1 MPPKVK
7 IAKEDIVKTAV
18 ELVRASGEQAINAR
32 SVAAAL
38 GCSTQPVFSNFKTM
52 EQLLESVTLAAHA
65 LYLDFLCA
73 EAARGEYPQYKA
85 FGMAYIRFAMEE
97 RELFRLLFMCDR
109 GGEAVQPSVDF
120 TASVEMIMKANGVT
134 KEKAERMHL
143 EMWVAVHGIATIFAT
158 SFLSLELTLV
168 SDMLTDIYQGLRAR
182 HLENGDLKNGSN

>member
-7 IAKEDIVKTAV
+7 ITKGDIIDTALA
-18 ELVRASGEQAINAR
+18 LVRKSGTAALNAR
-32 SVAAAL
+32 SIAEAL

-52 EQLLESVTLAAHA
+52 EQLLESVTLAAHE
-65 LYLDFLCA
+65 LYLDFLRA

-109 GGEAVQPSVDF
+109 GGKASPPSADF

-158 SFLSLELTLV
+158 SFLSLELSLV
-168 SDMLTDIYQGLRAR
+168 SDMLTDIYQGICAR
-182 HLENGDLKNGSN
+182 KGI